1 MLTRRLFL
9 FAVTVFSAVLSL
21 SFFTSNVALAHN
33 NQIDSSPKNGDTL
46 ATAPPAW
53 TVSFA
58 KSVPLNS
65 ASGEVINGDGTRT
78 PLTQISQGSSDSVI
92 VFSLPTGL
100 TGSITARWRLVGV
113 DGHIISGRV
122 SFVVQATVSTPTV
135 PNSLDNQTPT
145 TLMPAVPTTL
155 PLQEVSSS
163 EATAVS
169 EPIRV
174 SLRSL
179 NYLGIILLGGM
190 LVAELSIARGSMTLL
205 FGRRLMTAGLALLVG
220 SSLIQTLIFNN
231 DIKDPSESSLSSLFG
246 IFSSTPGAML
256 ATKTI
261 ASVVLAA
268 LLFRSIQEGVLSRS
282 SQTQLLLIIPMFLVT
297 LAYGGHSRSQSL
309 PWLGIP
315 VDALHVTSMAIWI
328 GGLITML
335 LVVIPNIS
343 HDKAINAFQ
352 RFSYIAERSVIVL
365 VITGVIQMTR
375 LHYGVSTLFTSTH
388 GLLLLGKLIIVALM
402 LRLAAKNRSVLMWK
416 TSASLTNPLKLRAHL
431 MRSTLIES
439 AMGMVVIVLTATLV
453 AISPT

>member
-1 MLTRRLFL
+1 MTIGRSR
-9 FAVTVFSAVLSL
+9 FAVILIAILGAT
-21 SFFTSNVALAHN
+21 FFMSDKALAHN
-33 NQIDSSPKNGDTL
+33 TFVESDPSNGSQL
-46 ATAPPAW
+46 TAAPSAW
-53 TVSFA
+53 SVTFT

-402 LRLAAKNRSVLMWK
+402 LRLAAKNRSVLVRK
-416 TSASLTNPLKLRAHL
+416 TSASLTNPLKLRAQL

-439 AMGMVVIVLTATLV
+439 AMGIVVIVLTATLV

>member
-1 MLTRRLFL
+1 MTIGRSR
-9 FAVTVFSAVLSL
+9 FAVILIAILGAT
-21 SFFTSNVALAHN
+21 FFMSDKALAHN
-33 NQIDSSPKNGDTL
+33 TFVESDPSNGSQL
-46 ATAPPAW
+46 TAAPSAW
-53 TVSFA
+53 SVTFT

-78 PLTQISQGSSDSVI
+78 PLTRISHGSSDSVI
-92 VFSLPTGL
+92 VFSLPAEL

-122 SFVVQATVSTPTV
+122 SFVVQAAVSTPTV
-135 PNSLDNQTPT
+135 PNSVVNQTPT
-145 TLMPAVPTTL
+145 TLVPAVPTTL

-163 EATAVS
+163 EVTTVS

-190 LVAELSIARGSMTLL
+190 LVAELFIARGSMTLP
-205 FGRRLMTAGLALLVG
+205 FGRRLMASGLALLVG

-231 DIKDPSESSLSSLFG
+231 DIKDSSDSSLSSLFG

-261 ASVVLAA
+261 ASVVLAV

-282 SQTQLLLIIPMFLVT
+282 SQTQLLLIIPMFLIT

-352 RFSYIAERSVIVL
+352 RFSSIAEKAVIVL

>member
-1 MLTRRLFL
+1 MTIARSR
-9 FAVTVFSAVLSL
+9 FAVILMAILGAT
-21 SFFTSNVALAHN
+21 FFMSDKALAHN
-33 NQIDSSPKNGDTL
+33 TFVESDPSNGSQL
-46 ATAPPAW
+46 TAAPSAW
-53 TVSFA
+53 SVTFT

-78 PLTQISQGSSDSVI
+78 PLTQISHGSSDSVI
-92 VFSLPTGL
+92 VFTLPTGL

-122 SFVVQATVSTPTV
+122 SFAVQAAVSTPTV
-135 PNSLDNQTPT
+135 PNSVVNQTPT
-145 TLMPAVPTTL
+145 TLVPAIPTTL

-179 NYLGIILLGGM
+179 NYLGIIFLGGM
-190 LVAELSIARGSMTLL
+190 LVAELSIARGSMTLPI
-205 FGRRLMTAGLALLVG
+205 GRRLMTAGLALLVG

-231 DIKDPSESSLSSLFG
+231 DIKDSSDSSLSSIFG

-282 SQTQLLLIIPMFLVT
+282 SQTQLLLIIPMFLIT

-352 RFSYIAERSVIVL
+352 RFSHIAERSVIVL

-402 LRLAAKNRSVLMWK
+402 LRLAAKNRIVLMRK
-416 TSASLTNPLKLRAHL
+416 TSASLTNPLKLRAQL

>member
-1 MLTRRLFL
+1 MTIARSR
-9 FAVTVFSAVLSL
+9 FAVILMAILGAT
-21 SFFTSNVALAHN
+21 FFMSDKALAHN
-33 NQIDSSPKNGDTL
+33 TFVESDPSNGSQLT
-46 ATAPPAW
+46 TAPSAW
-53 TVSFA
+53 SVTFT

-78 PLTQISQGSSDSVI
+78 PLTQISHGSSDSVI
-92 VFSLPTGL
+92 VFTLPTGL
-100 TGSITARWRLVGV
+100 TGSVTARWRLVGV

-122 SFVVQATVSTPTV
+122 SFAVQAAVSTPTV
-135 PNSLDNQTPT
+135 PNSVVNQTST
-145 TLMPAVPTTL
+145 TLGPAIPTTL

-179 NYLGIILLGGM
+179 NYLGIIFLGGM
-190 LVAELSIARGSMTLL
+190 LVAELSIARGSMTLP
-205 FGRRLMTAGLALLVG
+205 FGRRLMAAGLALLVG

-231 DIKDPSESSLSSLFG
+231 DIKDSSESSLSSLFG

-282 SQTQLLLIIPMFLVT
+282 SQTQLLLIIPMFLIT

-343 HDKAINAFQ
+343 HDRAIEAFQ
-352 RFSYIAERSVIVL
+352 RFSSIAEKAVIVL

-402 LRLAAKNRSVLMWK
+402 LRLAAKNRSVLMRK
-416 TSASLTNPLKLRAHL
+416 TSVSLTNPLKLRAQL

-439 AMGMVVIVLTATLV
+439 AMGTVVIVLTATLV

>member
-1 MLTRRLFL
+1 MTITKSRFVVILMAILGATFL
-9 FAVTVFSAVLSL
+9 MSGR
-21 SFFTSNVALAHN
+21 ALAHN
-33 NQIDSSPKNGDTL
+33 TFVESDPKNGALLTV
-46 ATAPPAW
+46 APSVW
-53 TVSFA
+53 SVTFT

-78 PLTQISQGSSDSVI
+78 PLAQISHGSSDSVI

-122 SFVVQATVSTPTV
+122 SFVVQAAVSTPTV
-135 PNSLDNQTPT
+135 PDSVANQTPT
-145 TLMPAVPTTL
+145 TLIPAIPTTL

-190 LVAELSIARGSMTLL
+190 LVAELSIARGSMTLP
-205 FGRRLMTAGLALLVG
+205 FGRRLMAAGLALLVG
-220 SSLIQTLIFNN
+220 SSLIQTLIFNH
-231 DIKDPSESSLSSLFG
+231 DIKDSSDSSLSSLFG

-261 ASVVLAA
+261 ASVLLAA

-282 SQTQLLLIIPMFLVT
+282 SQTQLLLIIPMFLIT

-315 VDALHVTSMAIWI
+315 IDALHVTSMAVWV
-328 GGLITML
+328 GGLIAML

-343 HDKAINAFQ
+343 HDRAIDAFQ
-352 RFSYIAERSVIVL
+352 RFSSMAEKAVIVL
-365 VITGVIQMTR
+365 VVTGAIQMFR
-375 LHYGVSTLFTSTH
+375 LHSGITTIFTSSH
-388 GLLLLGKLIIVALM
+388 GLLLLAKVSIVVLM
-402 LRLAAKNRSVLMWK
+402 LRLAAKNRSILVRK
-416 TSASLTNPLKLRAHL
+416 TSASLTNPLKLRAQL

-439 AMGMVVIVLTATLV
+439 AMGTVVIVLTATLV
-453 AISPT
+453 AISPS

>member
-1 MLTRRLFL
+1 MTIGRSR
-9 FAVTVFSAVLSL
+9 FAVILIAILGAT
-21 SFFTSNVALAHN
+21 FFMSDKALAHN
-33 NQIDSSPKNGDTL
+33 TFVESDPSNGSQL
-46 ATAPPAW
+46 TAAPSAW
-53 TVSFA
+53 SVTFT

-78 PLTQISQGSSDSVI
+78 PLTRISHGSSDSVI
-92 VFSLPTGL
+92 VFSLPAEL

-122 SFVVQATVSTPTV
+122 SFVVQAAVSTPTV
-135 PNSLDNQTPT
+135 PNSVVNQTPT
-145 TLMPAVPTTL
+145 TLVPAVPTTL

-163 EATAVS
+163 EVTTVS

-190 LVAELSIARGSMTLL
+190 LVAELFIARGSMTLP
-205 FGRRLMTAGLALLVG
+205 FGRRLMASGLALLVG

-231 DIKDPSESSLSSLFG
+231 DIKDSSDSSLSSLFG

-261 ASVVLAA
+261 ASVVLAV

-282 SQTQLLLIIPMFLVT
+282 SQTQLLLIIPMFLIT

-352 RFSYIAERSVIVL
+352 RFSSIAEKAVIVL

-402 LRLAAKNRSVLMWK
+402 LRLAAKNRSVLVRK
-416 TSASLTNPLKLRAHL
+416 TSASLTNPLKLRAQL

-439 AMGMVVIVLTATLV
+439 AMGIVVIVLTATLV

>member
-1 MLTRRLFL
+1 
-9 FAVTVFSAVLSL
+9 
-21 SFFTSNVALAHN
+21 
-33 NQIDSSPKNGDTL
+33 
-46 ATAPPAW
+46 
-53 TVSFA
+53 
-58 KSVPLNS
+58 
-65 ASGEVINGDGTRT
+65 
-78 PLTQISQGSSDSVI
+78 
-92 VFSLPTGL
+92 
-100 TGSITARWRLVGV
+100 LVGV

-122 SFVVQATVSTPTV
+122 SFAVQAAVSTPTV
-135 PNSLDNQTPT
+135 PNSVVNQTPT
-145 TLMPAVPTTL
+145 TLVPAIPTTL

-179 NYLGIILLGGM
+179 NYLGIIFLGGM
-190 LVAELSIARGSMTLL
+190 LVAELSIARGSMTLPI
-205 FGRRLMTAGLALLVG
+205 GRRLMTAGLALLVG

-231 DIKDPSESSLSSLFG
+231 DIKDSSDSSLSSIFG

-282 SQTQLLLIIPMFLVT
+282 SQTQLLLIIPMFLIT

-352 RFSYIAERSVIVL
+352 RFSHIAERSVIVL

-402 LRLAAKNRSVLMWK
+402 LRLAAKNRIVLMRK
-416 TSASLTNPLKLRAHL
+416 TSASLTNPLKLRAQL

>member
-1 MLTRRLFL
+1 MTIGRSR
-9 FAVTVFSAVLSL
+9 FAVILIAILGAT
-21 SFFTSNVALAHN
+21 FFMSDKALAHN
-33 NQIDSSPKNGDTL
+33 TFVESDPSNGSQL
-46 ATAPPAW
+46 TAAPSAW
-53 TVSFA
+53 SVTFT

-78 PLTQISQGSSDSVI
+78 PLTRISHGSSDSVI
-92 VFSLPTGL
+92 VFSLPAEL

-122 SFVVQATVSTPTV
+122 SFVVQAAVSTPTV
-135 PNSLDNQTPT
+135 PNSVVNQTPT
-145 TLMPAVPTTL
+145 TLVPAVPTTL

-163 EATAVS
+163 EVTTVS

-190 LVAELSIARGSMTLL
+190 LVAELFIARGSMTLP
-205 FGRRLMTAGLALLVG
+205 FGRRLMAAGLALLVG

-231 DIKDPSESSLSSLFG
+231 DIKDSSDSSLSSLFG

-261 ASVVLAA
+261 ASVVLAV

-282 SQTQLLLIIPMFLVT
+282 SQTQLLLIIPMFLIT

-352 RFSYIAERSVIVL
+352 RFSSIAEKAVIVL

>member
-1 MLTRRLFL
+1 MTITKSRFVVILM
-9 FAVTVFSAVLSL
+9 AILSV
-21 SFFTSNVALAHN
+21 SFMMTDKALAHN
-33 NQIDSSPKNGDTL
+33 TFVESDPKNGAL
-46 ATAPPAW
+46 LTAAPSAW
-53 TVSFA
+53 SVTFT

-78 PLTQISQGSSDSVI
+78 PLTQISHGSSDSVI

-100 TGSITARWRLVGV
+100 AGSITARWRLVGV

-122 SFVVQATVSTPTV
+122 SFVVQATVSNPTV
-135 PNSLDNQTPT
+135 PNSLANQTPT
-145 TLMPAVPTTL
+145 TLVPAVPTTL
-155 PLQEVSSS
+155 PLQEASSS

-343 HDKAINAFQ
+343 HDKAIDAFQ

-388 GLLLLGKLIIVALM
+388 GLLLLGKVIIVALM
-402 LRLAAKNRSVLMWK
+402 LRLAAKNRSVLMRK
-416 TSASLTNPLKLRAHL
+416 TSVSLTNPLKIRARL

-439 AMGMVVIVLTATLV
+439 AMGVVVIVLTATLV

>member
-1 MLTRRLFL
+1 
-9 FAVTVFSAVLSL
+9 
-21 SFFTSNVALAHN
+21 VALAHN

-402 LRLAAKNRSVLMWK
+402 LRLAAKNRSVLVRK
-416 TSASLTNPLKLRAHL
+416 TSASLTNPLKLRAQL

-439 AMGMVVIVLTATLV
+439 AMGIVVIVLTATLV

>member
-343 HDKAINAFQ
+343 HDRAIEAFQ
-352 RFSYIAERSVIVL
+352 RFSSIAEKAVIVL

-402 LRLAAKNRSVLMWK
+402 LRLAAKNRSVLMRK
-416 TSASLTNPLKLRAHL
+416 TSVSLTNPLKLRAQL

-439 AMGMVVIVLTATLV
+439 AMGTVVIVLTATLV

>member
-1 MLTRRLFL
+1 
-9 FAVTVFSAVLSL
+9 L

-402 LRLAAKNRSVLMWK
+402 LRLAAKNRSVLVRK
-416 TSASLTNPLKLRAHL
+416 TSASLTNPLKLRAQL

-439 AMGMVVIVLTATLV
+439 AMGIVVIVLTATLV

>member
-402 LRLAAKNRSVLMWK
+402 LRLAAKNRSVLVRK
-416 TSASLTNPLKLRAHL
+416 TSASLTNPLKLRAQL

-439 AMGMVVIVLTATLV
+439 AMGIVVIVLTATLV

>member
-1 MLTRRLFL
+1 MTIARSR
-9 FAVTVFSAVLSL
+9 FAVILMAILGAT
-21 SFFTSNVALAHN
+21 FFMSDKALAHN
-33 NQIDSSPKNGDTL
+33 TFVESDPSNGSQL
-46 ATAPPAW
+46 TAAPSAW
-53 TVSFA
+53 SVTFT

-78 PLTQISQGSSDSVI
+78 PLTQISHGSSDSVI
-92 VFSLPTGL
+92 VFTLPTGL
-100 TGSITARWRLVGV
+100 TGSVTARWRLVGV

-122 SFVVQATVSTPTV
+122 SFAVQAAVSTPTV
-135 PNSLDNQTPT
+135 PNSVVNQTST
-145 TLMPAVPTTL
+145 TLGPAIPTTL

-179 NYLGIILLGGM
+179 NYLGIIFLGGM
-190 LVAELSIARGSMTLL
+190 LVAELSIARGSMTLP
-205 FGRRLMTAGLALLVG
+205 FGRRLMAAGLALLVG

-231 DIKDPSESSLSSLFG
+231 DIKDSSESSLSSLFG

-282 SQTQLLLIIPMFLVT
+282 SQTQLLLIIPMFLIT

-343 HDKAINAFQ
+343 HDRAIEAFQ
-352 RFSYIAERSVIVL
+352 RFSSIAEKAVIVL

-402 LRLAAKNRSVLMWK
+402 LRLAAKNRSVLMRK
-416 TSASLTNPLKLRAHL
+416 TSVSLTNPLKLRAQL

-439 AMGMVVIVLTATLV
+439 AMGTVVIVLTATLV